1 MKKFYFLILI
11 LTLLTSCKYASYK
24 EALDACEEWE
34 EKGGKYS
41 IKNYQGYKIEL
52 EIRDCFKEDITKQ
65 ILGVAYPIE
74 VRVYPYGY
82 PPERNRSD
90 SKVKKRFQY

>member
-11 LTLLTSCKYASYK
+11 LTLLTGCKYASLK
-24 EALDACEEWE
+24 EASDACKEWE

-65 ILGVAYPIE
+65 ILGVEYAEKSQFYENAPS
-74 VRVYPYGY
+74 RGY
-82 PPERNRSD
+82 SAA
-90 SKVKKRFQY
+90 KVKKRFKY

>member
-11 LTLLTSCKYASYK
+11 LTLLTGCKYASMK
-24 EALDACEEWE
+24 EASDACEEWE

-52 EIRDCFKEDITKQ
+52 EVRNCLKEDATRQ
-65 ILGVAYPIE
+65 ILGVEYAEKSKFYENSPS
-74 VRVYPYGY
+74 
-82 PPERNRSD
+82 RSYSD
-90 SKVKKRFQY
+90 AKVKKRFKY